1 MSVSIEPVALR
12 EAQLPP
18 ALEAD
23 GIGFEVG
30 IVHHAI
36 LHPCT
41 LNIRAGEL
49 VAILGPSGAGKST
62 LARLLAGQAP
72 ASHGT
77 VVLRSIPVSRTHMP
91 GRLIAYLHQ
100 DDILPQDLYVE
111 EALQTTGKIRNPE
124 DPSSARSV
132 LMGKLMSR
140 TGITHCRKMPV
151 GKVSG
156 GERRRINICAE
167 LMSDP
172 LFLVLDEP
180 DTSLDP
186 YHTRQLMKLARGI
199 AHCGRAVIVVTHDVQ
214 NLELFNKVAF
224 LAEGRLVYYG
234 PPAGLPS
241 WFGVQN
247 TNEAYRL
254 FEAPVSPGERSSLA
268 EDWYRHWQAR
278 GMGRSGDDA
287 SAGKKRGSVSSALR
301 SWDLS
306 RVSPRQGW
314 RQFLAVLWRALL
326 TLARDRLSLAL
337 FVIQPVT
344 AALLILALADPNS
357 LVMPVRFD
365 LGAKQTLFTL
375 CVVAAL
381 TGLINSHRE
390 IARERAI
397 VRQEQYA
404 GLGAGPYILAKL
416 VFLSLGC
423 LVQIGILVMILSIRV
438 KIPDIDLLGSAR
450 TSIIA
455 GLVLC
460 ALANVAIGLLVSTLV
475 TAARQ
480 ATYALVPILVAEL
493 SLGGLLFEVQGILE
507 SAAKLTP
514 VYWAYRALG
523 TAIDVNRFSPVLNNP
538 DAMFDF
544 TTANLGTTWL
554 ALVAVTAT
562 CILAAALVLSA
573 QHKLRRP
580 LHLWVAC
587 RRILD

>member
-1 MSVSIEPVALR
+1 MSAEPVGLR
-12 EAQLPP
+12 KTQSPP

-30 IVHHAI
+30 IAHHVI

-41 LNIRAGEL
+41 LDIRAGEL

-72 ASHGT
+72 ASRGT
-77 VVLRSIPVSRTHMP
+77 VVLRGIPVSRTHAP
-91 GRLIAYLHQ
+91 GRLIAYLQQ
-100 DDILPQDLYVE
+100 DDILPQDLHVE

-124 DPSSARSV
+124 ESSGTASK
-132 LMGKLMSR
+132 LIGKLMSR
-140 TGITHCRKMPV
+140 TGITHCCGMPV
-151 GKVSG
+151 GRVSG

-172 LFLVLDEP
+172 LFLILDEP

-186 YHTRQLMKLARGI
+186 YHTCQLMKLARMI
-199 AHCGRAVIVVTHDVQ
+199 AHSGRAVIIVTHDVQ
-214 NLELFNKVAF
+214 NLQLFNKVAF

-234 PPAGLPS
+234 PPLGLPS
-241 WFGVQN
+241 WFRVQT
-247 TNEAYRL
+247 TNEVYRL
-254 FEAPVSPGERSSLA
+254 FEAPVSAAERSSLA
-268 EDWYRHWQAR
+268 EDWYQRWQAR
-278 GMGRSGDDA
+278 TTGHSGTDV
-287 SAGKKRGSVSSALR
+287 SAGKKRDSVSQGLR

-306 RVSPRQGW
+306 CVSPRQGW
-314 RQFLAVLWRALL
+314 RQFLAVLWRSLL
-326 TLARDRLSLAL
+326 TLARDKLSLAL
-337 FVIQPVT
+337 FVIQPVM
-344 AALLILALADPNS
+344 ASVLILALADANS

-365 LGAKQTLFTL
+365 MGAKQTLFTL

-381 TGLINSHRE
+381 IGLINSHRE
-390 IARERAI
+390 IVRERTI

-404 GLGAGPYILAKL
+404 GLGVGPYILAKL

-423 LVQIGILVMILSIRV
+423 LIQIGILVMILSIRV

-460 ALANVAIGLLVSTLV
+460 ALANVSIGLLVSTLV

-480 ATYALVPILVAEL
+480 ATYTLVPILVAEL
-493 SLGGLLFEVQGILE
+493 SLGGLLFEVRGVLE
-507 SAAKLTP
+507 STAKLTP
-514 VYWAYRALG
+514 VYWAYRSLG

-538 DAMFDF
+538 NAMFEF

-554 ALVAVTAT
+554 ALIAVTAA

-587 RRILD
+587 RKQSD